1 MIRIFA
7 CGVNKYTA
15 ADDLFWCSNDA
26 VEFTNTLHH
35 DYLVGREQIIF
46 ASENGEISNWDYC
59 KKLKQFCD
67 SAKEDDLLIIF
78 HSGHGGIDDNKD
90 NYLLMSN
97 SINEETR
104 VYTDQIVSILN
115 KSKAMCKLVILDCCR
130 SDSGAKVMPPINLE
144 KAIDE
149 LNMAGIAIM
158 CSCKNDEFS
167 YLDEEQGNI
176 SVFTSCICNAL
187 RSNHLSRNG
196 IIFLNDLHNLVSIY
210 ANVYARKHPDKKQT
224 PIMRTSIIGVITLPL
239 RKPLPTRPE
248 KSNDFIEYD
257 SFEITNIAMTSKSG
271 ENNIDRKFVSA
282 SVILKSD
289 FQDTNMNELI
299 ICIFTAIRKLKIPIE
314 NYRQERVRN
323 NPVEIIF
330 IHIANDYIDYDA
342 KIWPCIATWTL
353 HPDFSWHRNKIVNS
367 ALDGYSSYDINTA
380 YLTQKQTRLQYTF
393 PDNELISFWKDTL
406 NIILK
411 KTSTFINTYNDYVAG
426 DITRKELNSLAAQLC
441 IELNSEFDKCDD
453 SRFPLPYSKY
463 KEFDKISMH
472 LYEDAR
478 SLLHQSTVLSK
489 DRTDQIFKECLD
501 MAISNYYV
509 NNRKWYDELSYIY
522 IF

>member
-1 MIRIFA
+1 MIHIFA
-7 CGVNKYTA
+7 CGVNKYIA

-35 DYLVGREQIIF
+35 DYLVEREQIIF
-46 ASENGEISNWDYC
+46 ATKNGEISNWDYC

-78 HSGHGGIDDNKD
+78 HSGHGGIDDSGD

-130 SDSGAKVMPPINLE
+130 SDSGTKIMPPINLE

-149 LNMAGIAIM
+149 FDMAGTAIM
-158 CSCKNDEFS
+158 CSCKNNEFS

-176 SVFTSCICNAL
+176 SVFTSCVCNAL
-187 RSNHLSRNG
+187 KSNHLSRNG
-196 IIFLNDLHNLVSIY
+196 IVFLNDLYNLVS
-210 ANVYARKHPDKKQT
+210 VYADVYVRKHPDKKQT
-224 PIMRTSIIGVITLPL
+224 PIMRTSILGVITLPL
-239 RKPLPTRPE
+239 RKPLPARLQI
-248 KSNDFIEYD
+248 SNYSVEYET
-257 SFEITNIAMTSKSG
+257 FELTDIFMTSKNG
-271 ENNIDRKFVSA
+271 ENNTDRKYISA
-282 SVILKSD
+282 SVILKSV
-289 FQDTNMNELI
+289 FQEANVNELI
-299 ICIFTAIRKLKIPIE
+299 SCIFSAIRKLYIPID

-353 HPDFSWHRNKIVNS
+353 HQDFSWHRNKILSNDF
-367 ALDGYSSYDINTA
+367 DGYSSYNICTT
-380 YLTQKQTRLQYTF
+380 YLTQKHRRLQYTF

-406 NIILK
+406 NIIFK

-489 DRTDQIFKECLD
+489 DRSDKNFKECLD
-501 MAISNYYV
+501 MAISSYYV
-509 NNRKWYDELSYIY
+509 NNQKWYDAFANLD